1 VSNDKTFQGIKNN
14 PQEFNTN
21 YQGVEI
27 KTRNYEKRPEIT
39 NNTTHIEYFEELIFD
54 RVNKCPLPKI
64 ESLNTVIRFD
74 IVGHDAGSWTIA
86 VEDGILKSI
95 SRNYFTSGSSG
106 QTKIESKGYCMDNT
120 KAVSKEVI
128 LNPVCI
134 IRLSGRTFM
143 SIVRREIT
151 PQQAFFEKD
160 VQIEGD
166 MTLAL
171 KMNVL
176 VNYL

>member
-1 VSNDKTFQGIKNN
+1 MSNNGTFQGIANK
-14 PQEFNTN
+14 PKGFNAN
-21 YQGVEI
+21 YPGVEI
-27 KTRNYEKRPEIT
+27 RARIYEERPEIT
-39 NNTTHIEYFEELIFD
+39 NNTTHVEYFEELMFD

-64 ESLNTVIRFD
+64 KSLNTVIRFD
-74 IVGHDAGSWTIA
+74 IVGRDAGSWTIA

-95 SRNYFTSGSSG
+95 SRNHNTSGCSG
-106 QTKIESKGYCMDNT
+106 QDKIDNKGYCLDNT
-120 KAVSKEVI
+120 EPVSKA
-128 LNPVCI
+128 PVLKPACI
-134 IRLSGRTFM
+134 IRLGGRTFM

-151 PQQAFFEKD
+151 PQQAFFQKK

-176 VNYL
+176 VNYM